1 MSSLE
6 HLADPPRDELRL
18 WGSSP
23 RVRVR
28 GRPGAAPAAARRVV
42 RRHRHAAALAETP
55 EPVQSGWF
63 AVLECVDAGEATYER
78 LAYEAAQ
85 RALDKQERLLEELRS
100 RTGLLLAAASLAA
113 SFLGREA
120 FDRDPKRGLALL
132 AVVTFLLAV
141 GASVYILLPKRDKFV
156 FALVG
161 AGLYEGLYAVRQ
173 DLGEVYRRLA
183 YDLDRFWD
191 DNDAELQ
198 KLFTSFRVAAAA
210 LSAEI
215 LVLIAMVSDN
225 LF

>member
-1 MSSLE
+1 M
-6 HLADPPRDELRL
+6 
-18 WGSSP
+18 
-23 RVRVR
+23 
-28 GRPGAAPAAARRVV
+28 
-42 RRHRHAAALAETP
+42 
-55 EPVQSGWF
+55 
-63 AVLECVDAGEATYER
+63 YER

-100 RTGLLLAAASLAA
+100 RTGLLLAAASLVA

-120 FDRDPKRGLALL
+120 FAQNPKRGLALL
-132 AVVTFLLAV
+132 AVLAFLLAV
-141 GASVYILLPKRDKFV
+141 GASVYILMPKRNKFV

-161 AGLYEGLYAVRQ
+161 AGLYEGLYAVR
-173 DLGEVYRRLA
+173 DDIAEVYRRLA

-198 KLFTSFRVAAAA
+198 KLFKSFRLAAGA
-210 LSAEI
+210 LSAEV

>member
-1 MSSLE
+1 VE
-6 HLADPPRDELRL
+6 
-18 WGSSP
+18 
-23 RVRVR
+23 
-28 GRPGAAPAAARRVV
+28 
-42 RRHRHAAALAETP
+42 
-55 EPVQSGWF
+55 
-63 AVLECVDAGEATYER
+63 AGEATYER

-100 RTGLLLAAASLAA
+100 RTGLLLAAASVAA

-120 FDRDPKRGLALL
+120 FARDPKRGLALL
-132 AVVTFLLAV
+132 AVLAFLLAV
-141 GASVYILLPKRDKFV
+141 AASVYILLPKRNKFI

-161 AGLYEGLYAVRQ
+161 AGLYEGLYAVRE
-173 DLGEVYRRLA
+173 DLAEVYRRLA

-191 DNDAELQ
+191 DNDAEMQ
-198 KLFTSFRVAAAA
+198 RLFRSFRVAAAA

>member
-1 MSSLE
+1 M
-6 HLADPPRDELRL
+6 
-18 WGSSP
+18 
-23 RVRVR
+23 
-28 GRPGAAPAAARRVV
+28 
-42 RRHRHAAALAETP
+42 
-55 EPVQSGWF
+55 
-63 AVLECVDAGEATYER
+63 DAGDAIYER

-120 FDRDPKRGLALL
+120 FAEDPKRGLALL
-132 AVVTFLLAV
+132 AVVAFLLAV

-161 AGLYEGLYAVRQ
+161 AGLYEGLYAVRH

-191 DNDAELQ
+191 DNDTELQ
-198 KLFTSFRVAAAA
+198 KLFTSFRVAAGGLA
-210 LSAEI
+210 AEI